1 MEPIIRKLISSL
13 ITLLIVAAISFTLF
27 QWIPGTQ
34 VEIMLGMDADEAA
47 IEELSRQMALNQP
60 VVARFFMWISGI
72 ARGDF
77 GQSIIYRQN
86 VLHLVADSFPPTFSL
101 TLVSSI
107 MILICSIPL
116 GLIASRFKNRWIDRI
131 ITLTSQIG
139 IVLPSFWLGI
149 LLLRFFSLQWDFFP
163 ASGYIP
169 FHTNPSGWWNSVFLP
184 SLALSLIGIS
194 VMLRILRGSIL
205 DIVHEDYI
213 RTARAK
219 GLPEHKVAFRHI
231 LKNALLPFITQYGLQ
246 ISSIMAGTILIENVF
261 SIPGTGRLLWFAVQ
275 RRDLPLV
282 QGCVIW
288 IAFLTIIIH
297 LVTDILHTTIDP
309 RIERV

>member
-1 MEPIIRKLISSL
+1 METVFRKLFSSL
-13 ITLLIVAAISFTLF
+13 ISLLIVAIISFALF

-47 IEELSRQMALNQP
+47 IEELSRQMALDQP
-60 VVARFFMWISGI
+60 VVARFFLWLTGI
-72 ARGDF
+72 VRGDF
-77 GQSIIYRQN
+77 GQSILYRQN
-86 VLHLVADSFPPTFSL
+86 VLHLIADSFPPTFSL
-101 TLVSSI
+101 TLVSAV
-107 MILICSIPL
+107 MILIGSLPL
-116 GLIASRFKNRWIDRI
+116 AMIASHFKNQWIDRI

-149 LLLRFFSLQWDFFP
+149 LLLRFFSLQWDLFP

-169 FHTNPSGWWNSVFLP
+169 FHVNPSGWWSTVFLP

-205 DIVHEDYI
+205 DIIHEDYI

-219 GLPEHKVAFRHI
+219 GLPERTVALRHI

-275 RRDLPLV
+275 RRDIPLV
-282 QGCVIW
+282 QGCVLW
-288 IAFLTIIIH
+288 IAFLTIMIH
-297 LVTDILHTTIDP
+297 LVTDILHTMIDP